1 MWIHEDVSPHFGE
14 LLMEAGILSILGTW
28 LSASFLVEAWGR
40 GKDMRQEEEL
50 SLSHGKRKRL
60 LWGRFC
66 EVGQN

>member
-14 LLMEAGILSILGTW
+14 LLMEAVILSILGTW

-40 GKDMRQEEEL
+40 GKDMRQEEL